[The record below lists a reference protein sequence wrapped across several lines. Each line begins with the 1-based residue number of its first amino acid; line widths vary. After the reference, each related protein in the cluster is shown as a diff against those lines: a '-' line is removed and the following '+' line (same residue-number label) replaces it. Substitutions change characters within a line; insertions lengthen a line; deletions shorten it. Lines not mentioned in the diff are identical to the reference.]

1 MPHIIWDWNGTLL
14 DDTEA
19 ALKTLNIMIE
29 RRGGKPIGMDF
40 YLDTFAFPVRPFY
53 DMIGIG
59 AKSEEEWNEIARE
72 YHETYLSQPK
82 GLNAGAVA
90 ALEAAKAAGC
100 GQSMLSAL
108 RQDYLDVQIK
118 EYGIDK
124 YFDFVYGSNNLHGA
138 SKVDRARELIARLP
152 AACSTSDIRHSTFP
166 HSSPSHNSSFI
177 IPRSPFP
184 DPSPIHN
191 SSFIIHHSSSVPHL
205 VMIGD
210 AVHDKEVADA
220 LGVPCVLVA
229 QGSHAAWRLRAVA
242 PTADTLE
249 EAVELALQ
257 VTVA

>member
-1 MPHIIWDWNGTLL
+1 MPPIIWDWNGTLL

-29 RRGGKPIGMDF
+29 RRGGKPIGMEF

-59 AKSEEEWNEIARE
+59 AKSEDEWNEIARE
-72 YHETYLSQPK
+72 YHEMYLGQPK
-82 GLNAGAVA
+82 GLNSGAVA
-90 ALEAAKAAGC
+90 ALEAAKVAGC
-100 GQSMLSAL
+100 RQSMLSAL
-108 RQDYLDVQIK
+108 RQDFLEVQVK

-124 YFDFVYGSNNLHGA
+124 YFDLVYGSNNLHGA
-138 SKVDRARELIARLP
+138 SKVDRARELIARLTD
-152 AACSTSDIRHSTFP
+152 ACSHTIP
-166 HSSPSHNSSFI
+166 HF
-177 IPRSPFP
+177 
-184 DPSPIHN
+184 
-191 SSFIIHHSSSVPHL
+191 VL
-205 VMIGD
+205 IGD
-210 AVHDKEVADA
+210 AVHDKEVAEA

>member
-29 RRGGKPIGMDF
+29 RRGGKPIGMEF

-59 AKSEEEWNEIARE
+59 AKSEDEWNEIARE
-72 YHETYLSQPK
+72 YHETYLVQPK

-100 GQSMLSAL
+100 SQSMLSAL
-108 RQDYLDVQIK
+108 RQDFLEVQMR

-138 SKVDRARELIARLP
+138 SKVDRARELIARLA
-152 AACSTSDIRHSTFP
+152 AACSLT
-166 HSSPSHNSSFI
+166 
-177 IPRSPFP
+177 IPR
-184 DPSPIHN
+184 
-191 SSFIIHHSSSVPHL
+191 FIL
-205 VMIGD
+205 IGD

>member
-29 RRGGKPIGMDF
+29 RRGGKPIGMEF

-59 AKSEEEWNEIARE
+59 AKSEDEWNEIARE

-108 RQDYLDVQIK
+108 RQDYLDVQMK

-138 SKVDRARELIARLP
+138 SKVDRARELIARLT
-152 AACSTSDIRHSTFP
+152 AACSLT
-166 HSSPSHNSSFI
+166 
-177 IPRSPFP
+177 IPR
-184 DPSPIHN
+184 
-191 SSFIIHHSSSVPHL
+191 FIL
-205 VMIGD
+205 IGD

>member
-29 RRGGKPIGMDF
+29 RRGGKPIGMEF

-59 AKSEEEWNEIARE
+59 AKSEDEWNEIARE

-108 RQDYLDVQIK
+108 RQDYLDVQMK

-138 SKVDRARELIARLP
+138 SKVDRARELIARL
-152 AACSTSDIRHSTFP
+152 A
-166 HSSPSHNSSFI
+166 
-177 IPRSPFP
+177 
-184 DPSPIHN
+184 
-191 SSFIIHHSSSVPHL
+191 VPHL

>member
-72 YHETYLSQPK
+72 YHETYLVQPK

-108 RQDYLDVQIK
+108 RQDYLDVQMK

-138 SKVDRARELIARLP
+138 SKVDRARELIARL
-152 AACSTSDIRHSTFP
+152 A
-166 HSSPSHNSSFI
+166 
-177 IPRSPFP
+177 
-184 DPSPIHN
+184 
-191 SSFIIHHSSSVPHL
+191 VPHL

>member
-29 RRGGKPIGMDF
+29 RRGGKPIGMEF

-108 RQDYLDVQIK
+108 RQDYLDVQMK

-138 SKVDRARELIARLP
+138 SKVDRARELIARL
-152 AACSTSDIRHSTFP
+152 AA
-166 HSSPSHNSSFI
+166 
-177 IPRSPFP
+177 
-184 DPSPIHN
+184 
-191 SSFIIHHSSSVPHL
+191 PHL

>member
-29 RRGGKPIGMDF
+29 RRGGKPIGMEF

-108 RQDYLDVQIK
+108 RQDYLDVQMK

-138 SKVDRARELIARLP
+138 SKVDRARELIARLT

-166 HSSPSHNSSFI
+166 H
-177 IPRSPFP
+177 
-184 DPSPIHN
+184 PSPIHN

>member
-29 RRGGKPIGMDF
+29 RRGGKPIGMEF

-59 AKSEEEWNEIARE
+59 AKSEDEWNEIARE
-72 YHETYLSQPK
+72 YHETYLVQPK
-82 GLNAGAVA
+82 GLNGGAVA

-100 GQSMLSAL
+100 SQSMLSAL
-108 RQDYLDVQIK
+108 RQDYLDVQMK

-124 YFDFVYGSNNLHGA
+124 YFDCIYGSNNLHGA
-138 SKVDRARELIARLP
+138 SKVDRARELIARL
-152 AACSTSDIRHSTFP
+152 AA
-166 HSSPSHNSSFI
+166 
-177 IPRSPFP
+177 
-184 DPSPIHN
+184 
-191 SSFIIHHSSSVPHL
+191 PHL